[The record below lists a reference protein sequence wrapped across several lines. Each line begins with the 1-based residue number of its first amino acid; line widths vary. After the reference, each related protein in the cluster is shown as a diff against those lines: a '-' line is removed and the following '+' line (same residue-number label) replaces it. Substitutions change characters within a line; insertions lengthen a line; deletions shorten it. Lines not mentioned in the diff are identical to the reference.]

1 MYRIKGSVIAIGEGD
16 ILGDSGVDLELH
28 FFIDLLL
35 LISAIQTEHYH
46 VYEDDHHNNSHQCT
60 HTYPSVA
67 LLFFIYD
74 WLLRDDD
81 WLIVVY
87 TLASLEIVR
96 ANGLNDGLGC
106 YFALS
111 CHPVSLCKGSSLWSW
126 WECRVPSRWSIAAF
140 LYSGTRSQFCL
151 HSIDWQLHLKSIAH
165 LDSTFSWPI
174 NDLLSTSS
182 EHSVVLV
189 NFSKLFSQRANIL
202 RYSNHLSGSAL

>member
-1 MYRIKGSVIAIGEGD
+1 MIAIGEGD

-111 CHPVSLCKGSSLWSW
+111 CHPVSLCKGSSL
-126 WECRVPSRWSIAAF
+126 
-140 LYSGTRSQFCL
+140 
-151 HSIDWQLHLKSIAH
+151 
-165 LDSTFSWPI
+165 
-174 NDLLSTSS
+174 
-182 EHSVVLV
+182 
-189 NFSKLFSQRANIL
+189 
-202 RYSNHLSGSAL
+202 